1 MKVKTTLILMI
12 VFAALLA
19 FIFLSDI
26 REKGKPETADKLVDL
41 SSEDIE
47 KIIFKTEEETITF
60 TKENEGDWLITDPLE
75 AKADK
80 YEVDRIAGDFAAL
93 DIDRVVEEEP
103 ADLEKYGIPQKEI
116 SLFFKDKEAPVKIL
130 IGMENP
136 LDKKFFAKRAD
147 ETKVVLIGTQFK
159 SLLDKK
165 IFDFREKK
173 IFQFETDEVKR
184 IVLRSGDIQW
194 EAAMDGEDWMLT
206 EPVKSLAEQSQIT
219 TLLTSLSD
227 LKAVEFVSEAK
238 KDEET
243 AEYALDKPEH
253 EVVLELPLEN
263 QKVTFFISKNDDK
276 VYATTSL
283 SSKIVEVEDSIT
295 ENLSKEPGELRD
307 KGIADFYSWEAKK
320 VQVEKGDMT
329 VAAVKDEDGNWHFD
343 KEDGEEA
350 DKEKI
355 ESLVRTIENLQ
366 AEGFI
371 DPPLKLADYGLDN
384 PLAKITISVK
394 DGEDKTK
401 DTTIIIGKTILE
413 KVAKAEEEKGE
424 SKAGTAAEAGS
435 TEKAEAKKE
444 EEKSA
449 ETAEEEDKIEEKEWV
464 VIKNARFDYLFK
476 APTEFLTEI
485 PQTIDDWK
493 PPAPEPESEEE

>member
-12 VFAALLA
+12 VFGALLA

-26 REKGKPETADKLVDL
+26 REKGKPATADKLVDL
-41 SSEDIE
+41 SSEEVE

-60 TKENEGDWLITDPLE
+60 AKNDEGNWLITNPLE

-80 YEVDRIAGDFAAL
+80 YEVDRIAGDFSAL

-103 ADLEKYGIPQKEI
+103 AELEKYGIPQREI
-116 SLFFKDKEAPVKIL
+116 SLFYKDKEAPVKIL
-130 IGMENP
+130 VGMENP

-173 IFQFETDEVKR
+173 IFQFEADEVKR
-184 IVLRSGDIQW
+184 IALRSGDIQW
-194 EAAMDGEDWMLT
+194 EAVKEEEGWLLT
-206 EPVKSLAEQSQIT
+206 KPVKSLAEQSQIT
-219 TLLTSLSD
+219 SLLSSLSD
-227 LKAVEFVSEAK
+227 LKAIEFISEAK

-243 AEYALDKPEH
+243 TGYALDNPEH

-263 QKVTFFISKNDDK
+263 QEVTFYINKKDDK
-276 VYATTSL
+276 FFATTSL
-283 SSKIVEVEDSIT
+283 STKIVEVEDSIT

-307 KGIADFYSWEAKK
+307 KRVAAFYSWETKK
-320 VQVEKGDMT
+320 VQVEKNEMAIT
-329 VAAVKDEDGNWHFD
+329 AVKDEDGNWHFD
-343 KEDGEEA
+343 KEDGEDA

-355 ESLVRTIENLQ
+355 ESLVRKIENLQ
-366 AEGFI
+366 AEDFI

-384 PLAKITISVK
+384 PQAKITISVK

-401 DTTIIIGKTILE
+401 DITVFIGKTIIE
-413 KVAKAEEEKGE
+413 KVAKAEEEKE
-424 SKAGTAAEAGS
+424 KEKRKAVATAQEEPKAEEEQAEDKAKE
-435 TEKAEAKKE
+435 EKAEEKK
-444 EEKSA
+444 
-449 ETAEEEDKIEEKEWV
+449 WV
-464 VIKNARFDYLFK
+464 IVKKARFDYLFK
-476 APTEFLTEI
+476 APTEFLAEI
-485 PQTIDDWK
+485 PQKAADWK
-493 PPAPEPESEEE
+493 KPEPEPEEE